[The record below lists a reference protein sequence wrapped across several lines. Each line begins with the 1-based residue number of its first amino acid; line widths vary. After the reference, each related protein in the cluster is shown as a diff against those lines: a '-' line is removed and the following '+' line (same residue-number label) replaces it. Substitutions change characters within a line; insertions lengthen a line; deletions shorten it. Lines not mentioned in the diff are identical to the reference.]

1 MLSATGLP
9 GTPIHG
15 VTLLFQ
21 TRGGT
26 WFDFLT
32 LISQLLNIR
41 KIKSTYKIT
50 VLMLGK
56 RKIVRKLNFKM
67 HLLSL

>member
-15 VTLLFQ
+15 VTLPFQ
-21 TRGGT
+21 ARGGT

-32 LISQLLNIR
+32 LISQFLNIG
-41 KIKSTYKIT
+41 KIKSTCETT

-67 HLLSL
+67 HLLSS

>member
-15 VTLLFQ
+15 VILPFQ

-41 KIKSTYKIT
+41 KIKSTYEIT

-67 HLLSL
+67 HLLSS